1 VISVF
6 EYVQAEKA
14 PLYRAIMCVFVAS
27 KQRFVVHLR
36 QRDVINGMAG
46 ISELPDHSE
55 IESALAQLCEWGNL
69 QTRPDTSN
77 VCTVED
83 FYNPRHIFHM
93 TSQGEAAEAALAIY
107 NSNCERRHP
116 LQYSGLADI
125 RLVIQELKQ
134 LSPQAERN
142 AGPIHRHMLLLF
154 ALVEDLSATAQT
166 FIDKLEGRLDGRT
179 DVQPSDVRRLI
190 EYCRRFIGDLELEA
204 DTIAELVRDIESA
217 GLERLILV
225 VVRRSI
231 DERKDATPK
240 TVAEYLGE
248 WRLRWE
254 RLRSWFISLP
264 NLQSHSVRLRERV
277 RASLPALLRMSGGI
291 SVQGVPRIDRIA
303 DFRILARWFAEAGT
317 DAEAHALWRAAF
329 GLCPAR
335 HLTINDATLG
345 EREAQDVPANTSWLD
360 APPLRIRPE
369 DYRGSARTNGLSR
382 IVDRSAE
389 KEKLAVA
396 THDEAMRL
404 LTAQQRFGTGN
415 RIRLSE
421 LEHLEID
428 EFELFLDLLG
438 EAVSARV
445 SAADP
450 VEILSGDGCL
460 KVRLEPTG
468 DHRQALISTGDGMF
482 SGPDQWISIE
492 QIVSQDLPE
501 AVV

>member
-1 VISVF
+1 MISVF
-6 EYVQAEKA
+6 EYVQTEKA
-14 PLYRAIMCVFVAS
+14 PLHRAIMRVFVES
-27 KQRFVVHLR
+27 KGRFVVHLR
-36 QRDVINGMAG
+36 QQDVIEGMAA

-83 FYNPRHIFHM
+83 FYNPRHTFQM
-93 TSQGEAAEAALAIY
+93 TSQGEAAEKALATY
-107 NSNCERRHP
+107 NANSERQHP

-134 LSPQAERN
+134 LSQQAEQN
-142 AGPIHRHMLLLF
+142 AGPIHRNMLLLF
-154 ALVEDLSATAQT
+154 ALVDDLSATAQT
-166 FIDKLEGRLDGRT
+166 FIDKLDGRME
-179 DVQPSDVRRLI
+179 VQPSDVRRLI
-190 EYCRRFIGDLELEA
+190 EYCRRFVGDLELEA
-204 DTIAELVRDIESA
+204 DTIGELVRDIESA

-225 VVRRSI
+225 VVRRNI

-240 TVAEYLGE
+240 TVAEYCGE

-264 NLQSHSVRLRERV
+264 DLQSHSARLRERV
-277 RASLPALLRMSGGI
+277 RASLPVLLRMSGSI
-291 SVQGVPRIDRIA
+291 SVQGVPRIDRTT

-345 EREAQDVPANTSWLD
+345 ERDARDVPANTSWLD
-360 APPLRIRPE
+360 APPLRIRQS
-369 DYRGSARTNGLSR
+369 DYRGNSRTNGLSR

-396 THDEAMRL
+396 THEEALRL
-404 LTAQQRFGTGN
+404 LNAQHRFGTGN

-468 DHRQALISTGDGMF
+468 DNRQALISTDDGMF

-492 QIVSQDLPE
+492 QIVSEDLPE
-501 AVV
+501 AAV